1 MKFLFAAALLLAF
14 NTPALA
20 LPKPPGEG
28 GAQEQE
34 QAKVPKDSSRIAIPG
49 CTRDRV
55 FIVAD
60 APNHEPIGTRL
71 EPGRRFRLA
80 GKKDVLEA
88 IRLREGTMVEVTGL
102 VRKSDLEGGSGV
114 KLFGGRVRI
123 GGAQPQAP
131 LSDVQRNSTYSEVV
145 LDVESYRVLTESCP
159 AR

>member
-1 MKFLFAAALLLAF
+1 MALRNRPKF
-14 NTPALA
+14 P
-20 LPKPPGEG
+20 
-28 GAQEQE
+28 
-34 QAKVPKDSSRIAIPG
+34 RIPRASPFLG
-49 CTRDRV
+49 CARDRV

-60 APNHEPIGTRL
+60 APNHEPVGTRL

-131 LSDVQRNSTYSEVV
+131 LSDVQRNSTYAEVV
-145 LDVESYRVLTESCP
+145 LDVESYRLLTESCP